1 MSLKFFPTL
10 LSNYFLKRG
19 FSLCIVQA
27 GERAAATSKQGA
39 GREKKSTP
47 HPLALLVKTL
57 TYQALLVGLY
67 KDQESALRRL
77 RAPNNVV
84 NYVMPVIWGYLTWK
98 WQGKKQINKQT
109 KKEAKRQTTR
119 TNKPTN

>member
-10 LSNYFLKRG
+10 LSNYFLKMG

-27 GERAAATSKQGA
+27 GERAAWTSKQGA
-39 GREKKSTP
+39 VKEKKSAP
-47 HPLALLVKTL
+47 HTLALLVKPL
-57 TYQALLVGLY
+57 HIKHQVLLY

-98 WQGKKQINKQT
+98 WQVKKQINKQG
-109 KKEAKRQTTR
+109 KNEAKRQTTR